1 MALKELAKAHEDPQR
16 CYYCKTL
23 ARKAETR
30 PPQRDAAK
38 KTILLAAATLCGPRP
53 HLGARRRYWFVLTL
67 PPAFRKELAAPHRDE
82 EKAVGEAVLARL
94 LTRPGYK
101 SFPLVRCRS
110 WFDLGQ
116 GRFSVRQLRSMSHPY
131 PSAFYLRRRRE

>member
-38 KTILLAAATLCGPRP
+38 KTILLAAATL
-53 HLGARRRYWFVLTL
+53 
-67 PPAFRKELAAPHRDE
+67 AALDR
-82 EKAVGEAVLARL
+82 
-94 LTRPGYK
+94 T
-101 SFPLVRCRS
+101 
-110 WFDLGQ
+110 
-116 GRFSVRQLRSMSHPY
+116 
-131 PSAFYLRRRRE
+131 